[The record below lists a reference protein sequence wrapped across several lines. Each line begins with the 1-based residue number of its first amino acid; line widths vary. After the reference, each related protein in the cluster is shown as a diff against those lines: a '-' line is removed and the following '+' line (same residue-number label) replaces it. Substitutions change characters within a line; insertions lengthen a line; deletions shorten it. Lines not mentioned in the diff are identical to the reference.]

1 MRQIVIQYRKAGLDD
16 SYPIP
21 IRTSLIVENDQ
32 QIEDF
37 LKADGTYDCSY
48 GYKIKK
54 DYDITFPII
63 LGHTTY
69 WTE

>member
-1 MRQIVIQYRKAGLDD
+1 MRQIVIQYKRMWHDG
-16 SYPIP
+16 YVIP

-37 LKADGTYDCSY
+37 LKADETYDRSY
-48 GYKIKK
+48 GYKIKT
-54 DYDITFPII
+54 DYEITFPII